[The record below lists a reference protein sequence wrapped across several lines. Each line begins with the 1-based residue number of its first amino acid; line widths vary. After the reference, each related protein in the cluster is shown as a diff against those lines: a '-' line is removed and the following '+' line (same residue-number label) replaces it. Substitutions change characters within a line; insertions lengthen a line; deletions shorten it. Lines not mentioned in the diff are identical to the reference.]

1 MKKKNKTRSVTGL
14 LFGFMERVSGDH
26 VGAYATQAAYFL
38 IMSFIPCILFL
49 TTLVRY
55 TPLTYNVVRDAIVA
69 FIPENLQSFV
79 LGIVVDVYKRSTAIV
94 PLSAIVALWSAGK
107 GMQSIINGLNTIY
120 HVKET
125 RNWLLT
131 RIYAVFYTLSLVIAV
146 IVSLL
151 MLVLGNEIQKAV
163 SRYIPF
169 LGRVLGKIL
178 GARALLVFGVLF
190 LVFLMLYKVL
200 PNRKATFKSQIPGAL
215 IIAVAWSIFSY
226 GFSFYFEIFP
236 GFSNMYGNLATIIMV
251 MFALLIIRG
260 YWIALHARDRF
271 GSLLVVGITTQIAL
285 QVFLNIAVVTNLVP
299 NTGISLPFFS
309 FGGTALAIQ
318 LAEMGVVL
326 SVSRQMPPG

>member
-1 MKKKNKTRSVTGL
+1 
-14 LFGFMERVSGDH
+14 MERVSGDH

-151 MLVLGNEIQKAV
+151 MLVLGNEIQKVV

-178 GARALLVFGVLF
+178 GQEHCWYLVCCFWFFLCCIRFFRTEKPHSKARFPELDHSSCMVDIFIRILF
-190 LVFLMLYKVL
+190 LF
-200 PNRKATFKSQIPGAL
+200 
-215 IIAVAWSIFSY
+215 
-226 GFSFYFEIFP
+226 
-236 GFSNMYGNLATIIMV
+236 
-251 MFALLIIRG
+251 
-260 YWIALHARDRF
+260 
-271 GSLLVVGITTQIAL
+271 
-285 QVFLNIAVVTNLVP
+285 
-299 NTGISLPFFS
+299 
-309 FGGTALAIQ
+309 
-318 LAEMGVVL
+318 
-326 SVSRQMPPG
+326 